1 MKRITTAAITAGAFA
16 GAGVAASLLRR
27 QRIVQRRRHLGGDV
41 PFGSLRGD
49 RYTVVAEDGV
59 AINVEVDEPDA
70 DGDHDLTLVFV
81 HGWMCD
87 LDTWHFQRQHLRGS
101 ARLVFVDQ
109 RGHGASG
116 VTSAANSSLDHLA
129 DDLARVIREH
139 GKGRVVVVGHSMG
152 GMATMQLAADHAE
165 LFGGTVVGVVLVGT
179 SAGKL
184 VRGTPALERLAWLV
198 RRSGPVLDWGRA
210 FNSETVIRRWAV
222 GPDADP
228 ARAAMVD
235 EMISRAPTR
244 VVADFYPNFPALD
257 LFEALSTL
265 ADVPVTVVCGTS
277 DLLTPPKHSR
287 RLAEAIDGA
296 RLVLVEGAGHMV
308 MLENPREVDDAIDA
322 IVGEVM
328 G

>member
-1 MKRITTAAITAGAFA
+1 MKRITTAAVTAAAFA

-27 QRIVQRRRHLGGDV
+27 QRIVERRRHLGGDV
-41 PFGSLRGD
+41 PFGSVRGE
-49 RYTVVAEDGV
+49 RHTVVAQDGTEL
-59 AINVEVDEPDA
+59 NVEVDEPDA
-70 DGDHDLTLVFV
+70 DGDDGLTIVFV

-87 LDTWHFQRQHLRGS
+87 QDTWHFQRLHLRGS

-116 VTSAANSSLDHLA
+116 PTSGANSDLSHLA
-129 DDLARVIREH
+129 DDLARVIAAH

-152 GMATMQLAADHAE
+152 GMATMQLAADFPE
-165 LFGGTVVGVVLVGT
+165 LFGGTVVGVALVGT

-184 VRGTPALERLAWLV
+184 VRGTPALERLAWFV

-228 ARAAMVD
+228 QRAAMAD
-235 EMISRAPTR
+235 EMISRAPSR
-244 VVADFYPNFPALD
+244 VIADFYPNFPSLD
-257 LFEALSTL
+257 LFDALSTL

-308 MLENPREVDDAIDA
+308 MLEDPDDVSDAIDA
-322 IVGEVM
+322 LVERVR
-328 G
+328 

>member
-49 RYTVVAEDGV
+49 RYTVVAGDGV

-228 ARAAMVD
+228 ARAAMAD

>member
-27 QRIVQRRRHLGGDV
+27 QRIVQRRRHLGGDA
-41 PFGSLRGD
+41 PFGSVRGD
-49 RYTVVAEDGV
+49 RYTVEAADGV

-70 DGDHDLTLVFV
+70 DGDADLTIVFV

-87 LDTWHFQRQHLRGS
+87 QDTWHFQRLHLRGS

-116 VTSAANSSLDHLA
+116 VTSAANSSLAHLA

-165 LFGGTVVGVVLVGT
+165 LFGGTVVGVALVGT

-198 RRSGPVLDWGRA
+198 RRSGPLLDWGRA

-228 ARAAMVD
+228 ARAAMAD
-235 EMISRAPTR
+235 EMISRAPSR
-244 VVADFYPNFPALD
+244 VVADFYPNFPSLD

-265 ADVPVTVVCGTS
+265 ADVPVTVVCGTA

-296 RLVLVEGAGHMV
+296 RLVLAEGAGHMV
-308 MLENPREVDDAIDA
+308 MLENPREVDDAIDDLVA
-322 IVGEVM
+322 QVG
-328 G
+328 